1 MPAALSCYKVT
12 AKYNIKFSDKTDLSW
27 SDLDCGG
34 PAGSKVV
41 GEPLFVV
48 SQLSLTDLPCDS
60 GHFDPWLKHFW
71 SQEEDEVRTDSSPA
85 TVAVVTTLCLGSV
98 VFTALLVFSLYR
110 QQLKSRGRNHY
121 SLADRMVGVATQW
134 GVGYINSEYK
144 QDEAEMTEIRN
155 VQLWPPAS
163 D

>member
-1 MPAALSCYKVT
+1 MKA
-12 AKYNIKFSDKTDLSW
+12 N
-27 SDLDCGG
+27 
-34 PAGSKVV
+34 
-41 GEPLFVV
+41 
-48 SQLSLTDLPCDS
+48 
-60 GHFDPWLKHFW
+60 
-71 SQEEDEVRTDSSPA
+71 SPA

-110 QQLKSRGRNHY
+110 QQLRSRGRNHY

-155 VQLWPPAS
+155 VQLWPPAA

>member
-1 MPAALSCYKVT
+1 M
-12 AKYNIKFSDKTDLSW
+12 
-27 SDLDCGG
+27 
-34 PAGSKVV
+34 
-41 GEPLFVV
+41 FVV
-48 SQLSLTDLPCDS
+48 SQLSLEDLPCDTA
-60 GHFDPWLKHFW
+60 HFDPWLKHFW
-71 SQEEDEVRTDSSPA
+71 SQEEEVKANSPA

-110 QQLKSRGRNHY
+110 QQLRSRGRNHY

-155 VQLWPPAS
+155 VQLWPPAA